1 MSRAA
6 QPLLLLACAL
16 PWVQAHAE
24 PAAQDA
30 PAALMV
36 APVVVTGSRRE
47 VAADASPVPVT
58 VVDRDAVEASGAR
71 DAAELLEGHPGLA
84 IVRSFRGAGLEVEGL
99 DPRHVLVLVDGER
112 VAGRTGEQTDLSRL
126 PIEAIERVEV
136 VKGAT
141 SALYGA
147 DALGGVVN
155 IITRSARAP
164 AELEGTLESGTLGR
178 LGVSTRGGAARDTW
192 DAHVAAGLHR
202 AGAFHLDD
210 SPATSGSARD
220 DASATVSARLRPS
233 DALTL
238 AARVQYLF
246 REQRATD
253 ALALPRGLD
262 DAPRWKVTD
271 RDQTGHTLA
280 ALLSATHRA
289 ASGGQL
295 EVRASTS
302 VFDDTLA
309 YDQRGS
315 DREDR
320 EEHTRELVGG
330 LALSYQRL
338 VAGAHHLVVG
348 LEGHV
353 EALESQRVEGG
364 EASRQRL
371 ALHLQDEWT
380 VLDGA
385 QGLDDGDA
393 VDDLAPAA
401 GPVLVLVAGVR
412 LDVDSQF
419 GPALAPRVAARF
431 DPTPELALHAS
442 FGLGFRAPGFREL
455 YLFFENPGV
464 GYAVVGSPELDPERS
479 RSLRLGAAWTPT
491 DAVRVEVALFRHDL
505 ADLILTTPLT
515 PVEGAG
521 ASLYTYRNVDAAT
534 SQGGELSV
542 SLRAARAL
550 RLDLSYTLTD
560 ARDDATDL
568 VLPGRATHRGHIAL
582 TGRLA
587 ATATALTARAELVG
601 PRALEDPA
609 DPNRR
614 LDADAYAHVDLRLT
628 QDLGDHLTLFGG
640 VDNLLDAG
648 DPTTLPLRPRSL
660 YLGLTGRL

>member
-1 MSRAA
+1 MTRAA

-16 PWVQAHAE
+16 PWAQVRAE
-24 PAAQDA
+24 P
-30 PAALMV
+30 PADEATTTLTV
-36 APVVVTGSRRE
+36 APVVVTGTRRE
-47 VAADASPVPVT
+47 VDADASPVPVT
-58 VVDRDAVEASGAR
+58 VVDRDAVETSGAR
-71 DAAELLEGHPGLA
+71 DAAELLEGHPGLTV
-84 IVRSFRGAGLEVEGL
+84 VRSFRGAGLEVEGL

-155 IITRSARAP
+155 IITRSAHRP
-164 AELEGTLESGTLGR
+164 AELEGSLEAGTVGR
-178 LGVSTRGGAARDTW
+178 LGLSVRGGAARDAW

-202 AGAFHLDD
+202 AGAYRLDD

-233 DALTL
+233 DDVTL

-253 ALALPRGLD
+253 ALALPPGLD
-262 DAPRWKVTD
+262 GGARWKITD
-271 RDQTGHTLA
+271 RDQTGHTVA

-289 ASGGQL
+289 ESGGQL

-302 VFDDTLA
+302 LFDDTLT

-353 EALESQRVEGG
+353 EALDSQRVDGG

-371 ALHLQDEWT
+371 ALHLQDEWAA
-380 VLDGA
+380 LDGP
-385 QGLDDGDA
+385 GGDDG
-393 VDDLAPAA
+393 V
-401 GPVLVLVAGVR
+401 GLVLVAGVR

-419 GPALAPRVAARF
+419 GPALAPRVAARL
-431 DPTPELALHAS
+431 DLTPELALHAS

-455 YLFFENPGV
+455 YLFFDNPGV
-464 GYAVVGSPELDPERS
+464 GYAVVGSPDLDPERS
-479 RSLRLGAAWTPT
+479 RSVRLGAAWAPA
-491 DAVRVEVALFRHDL
+491 DALRVELALFHHDL
-505 ADLILTTPLT
+505 DDLILTT

-534 SQGGELSV
+534 SRGGELSL
-542 SLRAARAL
+542 SLRPARAL
-550 RLDLSYTLTD
+550 RVHLSYTLTD

-568 VLPGRATHRGHIAL
+568 VLPGRATHRGHVAL
-582 TGRLA
+582 TGLVA
-587 ATATALTARAELVG
+587 ATGTALTARAELVG

-609 DPNRR
+609 DPTRR
-614 LDADAYAHVDLRLT
+614 LDAAPYAHVDLRVT

-640 VDNLLDAG
+640 VDNLFDAG
-648 DPTTLPLRPRSL
+648 DPTSLPLRPRSL
-660 YLGLTGRL
+660 YLGLTSRL